1 MIRSALTFV
10 VNRLVLI
17 AIFLLALNAFMQN
30 SSCQSGNSQGI
41 MRALA
46 GMQETFRV
54 LNGAFR

>member
-10 VNRLVLI
+10 VNRFVLI

-41 MRALA
+41 MRVLA

>member
-30 SSCQSGNSQGI
+30 SSCQPGNSQGI

-54 LNGAFR
+54 LNDAFR